1 MLEQYLRVK
10 PLQTSHDR
18 NSHLR
23 KQETFIMTILATNLK
38 KIVQFWKFFHKKPE
52 KSQDQIGKVWVKQE
66 GVLLRLQFSG
76 ALDTCMWKNA
86 VYRKKKVFER
96 RENNF

>member
-10 PLQTSHDR
+10 PVQASHNW

-38 KIVQFWKFFHKKPE
+38 KIVHFWKFFHKKPE
-52 KSQDQIGKVWVKQE
+52 KSQDQIEKICVKQE
-66 GVLLRLQFSG
+66 GVLLRL
-76 ALDTCMWKNA
+76 
-86 VYRKKKVFER
+86 
-96 RENNF
+96 